1 MGGQDYKGPNCLPQR
16 GATLKWSG
24 SLSMN
29 GRYRRRSGKESACQ
43 CWRSKRC
50 LLDPR
55 IGKIPWSRKWQPTPV
70 FLPGKSHGQRSLV
83 GYSPR
88 NWRAGHGWARSQAA
102 SCYGMQLVRSPQSC
116 FCLLLLVSQT
126 RHITSFISVLTLKM
140 GQRKRYILQSPDQS
154 LKK

>member
-1 MGGQDYKGPNCLPQR
+1 MPQR

-29 GRYRRRSGKESACQ
+29 GRYRWRSGKESACQ

-55 IGKIPWSRKWQPTPV
+55 IGKIPWSRKQQPTPV

-102 SCYGMQLVRSPQSC
+102 SCYGMQLVRSPNTASK
-116 FCLLLLVSQT
+116 LLLPSAVSVPDKAHHLFHLSFNFKNGAKKKI
-126 RHITSFISVLTLKM
+126 HIAIPRPITKKM
-140 GQRKRYILQSPDQS
+140 KRY
-154 LKK
+154 